1 MTRKFRVVRQIAI
14 AALLCGIVSLA
25 QEPVQNVSK
34 ERHPNLAEAQHLIAE
49 ANQRIIAAQ
58 RDNHDDMKGHAEKA
72 RQLLVQASE
81 EIKLGA
87 EAANAAAKH

>member
-1 MTRKFRVVRQIAI
+1 MTRKYRAIRQVAM
-14 AALLCGIVSLA
+14 AALLCGVVMWG

-49 ANQRIIAAQ
+49 ANRRIIAAQ
-58 RDNHDDMKGHAEKA
+58 RDNHEDMHGHAEKA

-87 EAANAAAKH
+87 EAANAAMKH